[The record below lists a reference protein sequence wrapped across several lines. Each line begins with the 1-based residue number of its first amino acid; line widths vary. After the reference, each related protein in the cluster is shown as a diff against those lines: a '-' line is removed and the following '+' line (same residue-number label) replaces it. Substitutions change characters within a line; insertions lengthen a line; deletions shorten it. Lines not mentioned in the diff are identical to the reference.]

1 MSCSV
6 LSPAWSGIKQVQG
19 RILYPEHWLNCAISV
34 QYIQRVDNS
43 APVPSELSFPLAL
56 IACYMPLRDP
66 SRRTWDALGYL
77 RASVTMNLSVWL
89 CSRLLTS
96 LLYSRIANPARS
108 RRVLDHNCHQPTT
121 HQVPPHLFAEL
132 MRTIDKADLY
142 RREGNRVTG
151 LETTQKPTGEK
162 LRSLARVYPP
172 PTSSS
177 VGDRANFSTRPLSLS
192 ALKKSTETDL
202 WRFVRNYVSKAWLRV
217 LKVFPRPC
225 PPFFSPVYSYAS
237 VVRILLLSMTR
248 TMQLLL
254 RTHAKRAGSIVA
266 GALKR
271 RDLLQMPG
279 EKTTQIESRKSESA
293 RTVGALRSDPSPC
306 LRVGAPGV
314 LQYIQRWYFSPRYSL
329 ELDTLKS
336 PSIRVEAQVCARYAY
351 CNILFHLCVIKFN
364 AGGNGSCG
372 PDDSSILP
380 RPNHTQLDIVP
391 LVSSYRQSN
400 GPLL

>member
-1 MSCSV
+1 MAWIRTSGPQRLGCAVRFSKSTDLHSNSSLPCASV
-6 LSPAWSGIKQVQG
+6 YFCL
-19 RILYPEHWLNCAISV
+19 V
-34 QYIQRVDNS
+34 QYFPRPGRASSKFKAAYYTRSIGSIVLFRFNTFSVSTNF

-56 IACYMPLRDP
+56 IACCMPLRDP

-202 WRFVRNYVSKAWLRV
+202 WRFVRNYVSKTWLRV

-279 EKTTQIESRKSESA
+279 ERDNT
-293 RTVGALRSDPSPC
+293 D
-306 LRVGAPGV
+306 
-314 LQYIQRWYFSPRYSL
+314 
-329 ELDTLKS
+329 
-336 PSIRVEAQVCARYAY
+336 
-351 CNILFHLCVIKFN
+351 
-364 AGGNGSCG
+364 
-372 PDDSSILP
+372 
-380 RPNHTQLDIVP
+380 
-391 LVSSYRQSN
+391 
-400 GPLL
+400 

>member
-1 MSCSV
+1 
-6 LSPAWSGIKQVQG
+6 
-19 RILYPEHWLNCAISV
+19 
-34 QYIQRVDNS
+34 
-43 APVPSELSFPLAL
+43 
-56 IACYMPLRDP
+56 
-66 SRRTWDALGYL
+66 
-77 RASVTMNLSVWL
+77 MNLSVWL

-237 VVRILLLSMTR
+237 AVRILLLSMTR

-254 RTHAKRAGSIVA
+254 RTHAKRAKSIVA
-266 GALKR
+266 SALKR

-314 LQYIQRWYFSPRYSL
+314 LQYMQRWYFSPRYSL

-351 CNILFHLCVIKFN
+351 CDILFHL
-364 AGGNGSCG
+364 
-372 PDDSSILP
+372 
-380 RPNHTQLDIVP
+380 
-391 LVSSYRQSN
+391 VSSSSTPAAMALVAPTHKLGAILRYCRDQTILSWISSRFYLAIANQMGPYCNATLSEVCRQGTRRRKYVKCCSKLPN
-400 GPLL
+400 ETSELLPPLQYHVCQWCTIGGKNRLFY